1 MSEMKTKKKLLWILA
16 AVAVLLCI
24 LFVPIPQTSYDD
36 GGTRVYSALT
46 YKIVDWNRLSDDSV
60 YRNTVVYGPADMH
73 RSIDELWEMES
84 AKFGKR
90 EILYE
95 TVNPEQWL
103 DKTTATRYEDNSFG
117 DLVITEIYSDCFF
130 AYAVTP
136 LPYQFKLNGSLSS
149 EWCIGDQVAVTYENT
164 YMDESCQRV
173 EADLIMIEPS
183 DFVLEE
189 NVCYKPVIYLYPEAV
204 TDVSVTLDYTGTL
217 TSTYPA
223 YKNGWNVTAYPDGTL
238 IDSETERSYYCLF
251 WEGIDGDDV
260 VYDFSEGFCVRGEDT
275 AAFLEYALDELGLS
289 EREANEF
296 IIFWAPMMEQNAY
309 NLIAFQTEAYTDHA
323 VLHIEPTPNTVIRVF
338 MAWHAVD
345 APIAVRPQTLTAPER
360 NGFTVVEWGG
370 TELS

>member
-1 MSEMKTKKKLLWILA
+1 MKTKKKLLWILA
-16 AVAVLLCI
+16 AAAVLLCV
-24 LFVPIPQTSYDD
+24 LFVPIPQSPYDD
-36 GGTRVYSALT
+36 GGTRVYTALT
-46 YKIVDWNRLSDDSV
+46 YKIVDWNRLYADGV
-60 YRNTVVYGPADMH
+60 YQNTVLYGPADMH

-90 EILYE
+90 EIVYE

-130 AYAVTP
+130 ASSVTP
-136 LPYQFKLNGSLSS
+136 LPYQFKLNGTLSS
-149 EWCIGDQVAVTYENT
+149 EWCVGDQVSVTYENT
-164 YMDESCQRV
+164 YMDELNQRV
-173 EADLIMIEPS
+173 EADLISVAPS
-183 DFVLEE
+183 DFVPDE
-189 NVCYKPVIYLYPEAV
+189 NVCYKPVIYFYPETE
-204 TDVSVTLDYTGTL
+204 TDVSVTLDYTGVL

-223 YKNGWNVTAYPDGTL
+223 YKNGWSMTAYPDGTL
-238 IDSETERSYYCLF
+238 YDPEMERSYYCLF
-251 WEGIDGDDV
+251 WEGIDRDDV
-260 VYDFSEGFCVRGEDT
+260 EYDFSEGFCIRGEDT
-275 AAFLEYALDELGLS
+275 AAFLEYALEALGLN

-323 VLHIEPTPNTVIRVF
+323 VLNIEPAPDTLIRVF

-345 APIAVRPQTLTAPER
+345 TPVAVSPQTLTAPER